1 MLLYVPL
8 VSCALV
14 SLLSGTV
21 FGQLTSSVGPLTSR
35 SAKGAT
41 KTCNV
46 LNYGAKAD
54 KSTDLGPPLLAA
66 FNACKSGGVVVVP
79 SGDYALETW
88 QTLSG
93 GNAWA
98 LQLDGMIYR
107 TGTSGGNML
116 FIEHSTDFELFSSTS
131 KGGIQGL
138 GYVLHAQGSITGA
151 RILRLYEVTS
161 FSVHD
166 IVLVDAPAFHF
177 VMDTCTK
184 GEVYNMAI
192 RGGDHGELDGIDVW
206 GDNIWVHDVEVTN
219 KDECVTVKS
228 PASNMLIENIYCNW
242 SGGCAIGSLGTGT
255 SISNIE
261 YKNVYTWSSNQ
272 MMMIK
277 SNGGDGTVKSVTF
290 DGFIGHGNAYSF
302 NIDQYWSSQ
311 STQSGNGVQLS
322 DITVSNWHGTE
333 ASGSA
338 RGPIR
343 VICADGAP
351 CTSVSISN
359 FAMWTESGSSQW
371 YACRSAYGT
380 GACLHSG
387 SAHNS
392 YAASTITVKSAPS
405 GYSAPTMAADLKTAF
420 GFTTS
425 IPIPAVPTS
434 FYPGATPVSKLLGS

>member
-1 MLLYVPL
+1 MLL
-8 VSCALV
+8 VSFALV

-35 SAKGAT
+35 SAKAAT

-54 KSTDLGPPLLAA
+54 KSTDLGPPLLSA

-192 RGGDHGELDGIDVW
+192 RGGDHGGLDGIDVW

-392 YAASTITVKSAPS
+392 YAASTITVRSAPS